1 MSGKTKKKER
11 IKGTIPARPDLFIMR
26 KPGKIIIVSFLFV
39 LILSFSPVF
48 CQEEEQN
55 REEEETTLKYN
66 SQTSLSLVLTRGNN
80 KNFSFSFD
88 TNQTLRIHDV
98 NTFELKGRFINA
110 ESNGEKKSEVY
121 YSHLKYDRKIGKKA
135 YLLSFFRHE
144 RNRLAGY
151 NYRLALSVGGGA
163 TWVEKEK
170 VDFSS
175 EIAFGWNNEKNTER
189 LSIGAVNGS
198 SVWENTIKASF
209 VSSIITN
216 NFNYKV
222 SDNAQFSLQE
232 VLFLNLEEIND
243 FRLNSYLSLTAS
255 INSNL
260 ALKSSIQV
268 VYENLPVEG
277 YKNTDIYFLS
287 SIVFKI

>member
-1 MSGKTKKKER
+1 MRSSGAL
-11 IKGTIPARPDLFIMR
+11 IISVLFFILTLGLS
-26 KPGKIIIVSFLFV
+26 PG
-39 LILSFSPVF
+39 LSQDNSAAP
-48 CQEEEQN
+48 QDEEKEEQKKV
-55 REEEETTLKYN
+55 LKYN

-88 TNQTLRIHDV
+88 TNQTLKIHEA
-98 NTFELKGRFINA
+98 NTLELKGRFFNT

-135 YLLSFFRHE
+135 YLLSFIRYE

-163 TWVEKEK
+163 TWIENDKLN
-170 VDFSS
+170 FAS
-175 EIAFGWNNEKNTER
+175 EMAFGWNNEKNTQR
-189 LSIGAVNGS
+189 LSIGSVNGS
-198 SVWENTIKASF
+198 SVWENTIRASF
-209 VSSIITN
+209 LSSIITN
-216 NFNYKV
+216 NVNLKL
-222 SDNAQFSLQE
+222 SENAQFSLQE
-232 VLFLNLEEIND
+232 VLFLNLEEIKD

-260 ALKSSIQV
+260 ALKTSIQV

-277 YKNTDIYFLS
+277 YKNTDTYFLS

>member
-1 MSGKTKKKER
+1 MRSSGT
-11 IKGTIPARPDLFIMR
+11 LFITALFFILTLGLS
-26 KPGKIIIVSFLFV
+26 PG
-39 LILSFSPVF
+39 LSQDNTSAV
-48 CQEEEQN
+48 QDKDKEEQKN
-55 REEEETTLKYN
+55 VLKYN

-88 TNQTLRIHDV
+88 TNQTLKIHKA
-98 NTFELKGRFINA
+98 NTLELKGRFINT

-135 YLLSFFRHE
+135 YLLSFFRYE

-163 TWVEKEK
+163 TWIDNEKFK
-170 VDFSS
+170 FAS
-175 EIAFGWNNEKNTER
+175 EMAFGWNNEKNTQR
-189 LSIGAVNGS
+189 LSIGNVNGS

-209 VSSIITN
+209 LSSIITN
-216 NFNYKV
+216 NVNFQL
-222 SDNAQFSLQE
+222 SENAQFSLQE
-232 VLFLNLEEIND
+232 VLFLNLEEIKD

-260 ALKSSIQV
+260 ALKTSIQV

-277 YKNTDIYFLS
+277 YKNTDTYFLS